1 MFLEEKNDCYL
12 ENYTNQRQAQQ
23 LLQSSTN
30 TNYIRPL
37 YRVNEVL
44 IQDFEDRMNE
54 EVLVDSLQDIH
65 LDANNAIE
73 IPVDLNN
80 DIDVDV
86 NDENEN
92 LLVVNNE
99 SILLDSN

>member
-1 MFLEEKNDCYL
+1 M
-12 ENYTNQRQAQQ
+12 
-23 LLQSSTN
+23 
-30 TNYIRPL
+30 
-37 YRVNEVL
+37 NEVL
-44 IQDFEDRMNE
+44 IQDFEDRINE